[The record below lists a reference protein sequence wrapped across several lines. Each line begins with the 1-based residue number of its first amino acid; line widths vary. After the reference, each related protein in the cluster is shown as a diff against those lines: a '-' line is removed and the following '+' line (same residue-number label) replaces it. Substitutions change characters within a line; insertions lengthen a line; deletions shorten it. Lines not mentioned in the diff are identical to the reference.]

1 MEVIYRKIT
10 ELTPLPGNP
19 RTITKKGLEQI
30 CDSMT
35 SIPKY
40 FEARP
45 LILSNRTGQLV
56 VIAGNQ
62 RMKAAKKLKMKEV
75 PTVLLEGLTEE
86 EEKEIILRDNINN
99 GDWDIDALLSGDW
112 DDIDFDY
119 IGLELPQSTGSERE
133 YTEDEE
139 ESEDERPEDEEG
151 DEKEEFFRSML
162 DDCLYESNNIYDVPN
177 LLKDKQATKLIL
189 PFAPWGADSRLRKD
203 VSTYHF
209 YVDDYRFEAIFK
221 DPVKV
226 LTSGVKQIVEPN
238 LSLYDTTPTAYG
250 LHLIYK
256 KRWISRYFQECGILV
271 YADLNVSVKFREYNK
286 LGIPEG
292 YNAFA
297 TRGYADRIEYLKN
310 EYAVA
315 KEISGLE
322 SPNMIVYGGG
332 DVIREFCAK
341 NSLIY
346 VEQFINNK
354 DNGKNKRR

>member
-1 MEVIYRKIT
+1 MEVIYRKIKD
-10 ELTPLPGNP
+10 LSPLPRNP

-30 CDSMT
+30 CDSIT

-62 RMKAAKKLKMKEV
+62 RMKAAKRLKMTEV

-99 GDWDIDALLSGDW
+99 GAWDMNALLNGDW
-112 DDIDFDY
+112 DEIDFDY
-119 IGLELPQSTGSERE
+119 IGLELPQSTENESA
-133 YTEDEE
+133 YTKGEE
-139 ESEDERPEDEEG
+139 EEENPEPEDE
-151 DEKEEFFRSML
+151 DPDDKEDFYRSML
-162 DDCLYESNNIYDVPN
+162 EDCLYESNNIYDVPN
-177 LLKDKQATKLIL
+177 LLIDKQATKLLL

-226 LTSGVKQIVEPN
+226 LTSGVKQLVEPN

-310 EYAVA
+310 EHEVA
-315 KEISGLE
+315 REISGRE
-322 SPNMIVYGGG
+322 TPNMIVYGGG
-332 DVIREFCAK
+332 DIIREFCAK

-354 DNGKNKRR
+354 ENGKNKRR